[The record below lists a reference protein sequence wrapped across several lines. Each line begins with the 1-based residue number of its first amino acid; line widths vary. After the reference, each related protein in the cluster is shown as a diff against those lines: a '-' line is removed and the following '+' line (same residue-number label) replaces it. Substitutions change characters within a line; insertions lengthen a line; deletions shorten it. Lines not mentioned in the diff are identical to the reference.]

1 MSMVKQLN
9 IRIDDDLLER
19 LRELAD
25 ENYSTVSQVARFA
38 IGRYLDLL
46 RQAEDEDDG
55 EGGGT

>member
-1 MSMVKQLN
+1 MKRSAVLN
-9 IRIDDDLLER
+9 RSLGMQ

-46 RQAEDEDDG
+46 RQAEDEGDG
-55 EGGGT
+55 EGDGT